1 MGWTAASTH
10 VPCSEW
16 GWGKVGL
23 APYLKDG
30 IHIVEDYRLFRYMAR
45 CRGTA
50 KQCRTRRE
58 AQEWLQA
65 RRWGRD
71 GR

>member
-23 APYLKDG
+23 APRLGQGIWRLGADGHDYEYLVRAG
-30 IHIVEDYRLFRYMAR
+30 SSAML
-45 CRGTA
+45 TA
-50 KQCRTRRE
+50 SWAE
-58 AQEWLQA
+58 A
-65 RRWGRD
+65 RRFLAQNR
-71 GR
+71 RMR